1 MAPSSSTMSSMAT
14 MVVIGGARNKSRY
27 EKCLFRSLKFAP
39 KALIARKNTEWRALA
54 FSSELDAS

>member
-1 MAPSSSTMSSMAT
+1 MAT